1 MPAFLFQAG
10 NPGMQKSL
18 RDIVAGLIFLG
29 FGAIFAYIAS
39 TYPLG
44 TGLRMGPGYF
54 PLVLGAILILLG
66 LVIIIQGVV
75 QGDLTEIG
83 PVPWRGII
91 LITAAVI
98 VFGFGVRRLGLAPS
112 LFLAVL
118 LAAFSSERTTLVSGI
133 LMAVG
138 LTVFCILIFV
148 EALGMTVPLIGPWLF
163 F

>member
-1 MPAFLFQAG
+1 
-10 NPGMQKSL
+10 MQKAL
-18 RDIVAGLIFLG
+18 KDVLAGLVFVA
-29 FGAIFAYIAS
+29 FGLAFAATAYS
-39 TYPLG
+39 YDLG
-44 TGLRMGPGYF
+44 TALRMGPGYF

-83 PVPWRGII
+83 PIPWRGII

-148 EALGMTVPLIGPWLF
+148 EALGMTVPLIGPWLSF
-163 F
+163 